1 MKEKIQIDS
10 FVDGDTSALV
20 AGIADLQ
27 EIERTLS
34 DTRRP
39 GSEIAESY
47 VRYLKESTAQKSG
60 AIFVARANGK
70 VVGFISCW
78 IGHNDNLAE
87 TPESNTY
94 GYISDAY
101 VNSAFR
107 NQGIFQKLN
116 ALAERHLFQCAEI
129 KIIRINVLAE
139 NTQALHAYQKAG
151 YKPEEIVLVKKRSV

>member
-1 MKEKIQIDS
+1 MKKEIQIDS

-20 AGIADLQ
+20 GGITDLQ
-27 EIERTLS
+27 EIERALS

-39 GSEIAESY
+39 GAEIAESY
-47 VRYLKESTAQKSG
+47 VRYLKENTAQKSG
-60 AIFVARANGK
+60 AIFVARTNGK

-78 IGHNDNLAE
+78 VGHNDNLAE

-101 VNSAFR
+101 VNPAFR

-116 ALAERHLFQCAEI
+116 ARAERHLFSFEEV
-129 KIIRINVLAE
+129 KLIRINVLAE

-151 YKPEEIVLVKKRSV
+151 YKPEEFVLMKKRGA